1 MTTTLAHP
9 FRIDASGA
17 AVTLEQGSARHAAE
31 TCGHIVSCEAGER
44 PLAPLWG
51 LIDPTGTR
59 INPDEI
65 RAVIGYAEPALAF
78 SGSCSYRFLARALWQ
93 DLHCEPRP
101 SLARLSGENSS
112 RLLT

>member
-1 MTTTLAHP
+1 MTASLAHP
-9 FRIDASGA
+9 FRIDSNGS

-51 LIDPTGTR
+51 LMDPVGTR

-65 RAVIGYAEPALAF
+65 RATIGYAEPALVV
-78 SGSCSYRFLARALWQ
+78 ARVEVAESNDNTVAVDIDVDWA
-93 DLHCEPRP
+93 DTDDEE
-101 SLARLSGENSS
+101 G
-112 RLLT
+112 

>member
-9 FRIDASGA
+9 FRIDANGA

-31 TCGHIVSCEAGER
+31 ACGHIVSCEAGER

-51 LIDPTGTR
+51 LMDPVGTR

-65 RAVIGYAEPALAF
+65 RAVVGYAEPAL
-78 SGSCSYRFLARALWQ
+78 LV
-93 DLHCEPRP
+93 
-101 SLARLSGENSS
+101 S
-112 RLLT
+112 RVEVAESNDNTVAVAIDVDWSDTDDEEGR